1 MSKYLKQAE
10 KKFATKPVVNMN
22 QDLNGLIAE
31 AYVKLNPSSY
41 GERIQQK
48 IRQMLGAQAVTPQE
62 ERGDLVKSSR
72 YYETKVTYLSRS
84 SKSYSIRHIRP
95 WGKHTNYLFCL
106 IDSSNK
112 FTPQFFVLDKYR
124 LNTFSLRAMSGTPR
138 SNMDNHNVEL
148 SLTVGRNS
156 QAMKNLYK
164 YNLLEN
170 TSTEALVKWF
180 DNL

>member
-31 AYVKLNPSSY
+31 SYVKLNPSAY

-72 YYETKVTYLSRS
+72 YYETKVTYLSRL

-156 QAMKNLYK
+156 QAMKNLHK